1 MKLSQLMANTTVNT
15 ELKTKTGE
23 RDKQKTNKQI
33 QTKRNKQIS
42 K

>member
-1 MKLSQLMANTTVNT
+1 MKLSQLIASTTVNT

-23 RDKQKTNKQI
+23 TDKQKTNKQM

-42 K
+42 N

>member
-1 MKLSQLMANTTVNT
+1 MKLSQLIANTTVNI

-42 K
+42 N

>member
-1 MKLSQLMANTTVNT
+1 MKLSQLIANTTVDN

-23 RDKQKTNKQI
+23 RDKQKTNKQM

-42 K
+42 N